1 MQFSRDLFW
10 NVILPI
16 LGITGLL
23 LTWQSLVV
31 IFEIPKWLVPSPL
44 DVLAAF
50 WDWKILLI
58 PHILVTLY
66 ETLVGFGVAVVI
78 GVPLAVVMMYSKVL
92 QSILYPILAAVQS
105 VPRTAIAP
113 LLIVWFGAG
122 EFPKIVIVFLI
133 SFFPIIINTLTGM
146 RQVEPDL
153 LDLTASLCATKGQT
167 IWQVRFPNALP
178 YAFSAF
184 KVSITLSVI
193 GAVIGEFVG
202 ADRGLGYMILIAASQ
217 LKTDLAFVC
226 IGLLALMGMS
236 LFGSVELIERLL
248 LPWYAPEEREVRVQ
262 A

>member
-1 MQFSRDLFW
+1 MRSNRDLFW
-10 NVILPI
+10 NVILPV
-16 LGITGLL
+16 LGIAGILL
-23 LTWQSLVV
+23 GWQLLSV
-31 IFEIPKWLVPSPL
+31 IFGIPRWLLPSPL

-50 WDWKILLI
+50 WEWKVLLL
-58 PHILVTLY
+58 PHISVTLY
-66 ETLVGFGVAVVI
+66 ETLAGFGVAVVI
-78 GVPLAVVMMYSKVL
+78 GVPLAVAMMYSRVL

-113 LLIVWFGAG
+113 LLLVWLGAG
-122 EFPKIVIVFLI
+122 ELPKIIIVFLI
-133 SFFPIIINTLTGM
+133 SFFPIVINTLTGM
-146 RQVEPDL
+146 RQVEPEL

-184 KVSITLSVI
+184 KMSITLSVI

-202 ADRGLGYMILIAASQ
+202 ADQGLGYMILIAASQ

-236 LFGSVELIERLL
+236 LFGSVELIERLF
-248 LPWYAPEEREVRVQ
+248 LPWYAPEESEIRAQV
-262 A
+262 